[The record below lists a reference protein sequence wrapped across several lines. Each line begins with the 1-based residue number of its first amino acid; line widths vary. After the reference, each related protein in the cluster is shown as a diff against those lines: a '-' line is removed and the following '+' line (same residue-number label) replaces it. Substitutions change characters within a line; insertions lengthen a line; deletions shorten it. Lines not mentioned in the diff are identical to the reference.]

1 MTLTLNKPADIG
13 MCILELSKVIIYEF
27 HYDYIKNKYGNN
39 SRLLL
44 TDTDSL
50 MYEIKT
56 EDVYENFGN
65 HKEMFD
71 FSNYWTKSKYYD
83 NSNK

>member
-1 MTLTLNKPADIG
+1 MTLTLNKPADTG

-56 EDVYENFGN
+56 EDVY
-65 HKEMFD
+65 
-71 FSNYWTKSKYYD
+71 
-83 NSNK
+83 